1 MKKSTFKEKGLF
13 LFIILIMLPFFAIS
27 QWNTNTAVNL
37 LVSEYEVSDI
47 QTASTNDG
55 KYWVAFYHLNSGNY
69 DMRAQLFDA
78 DGNKLLG
85 TNGVLVSNKT
95 SGSATFVFNVA
106 ADHDGNF
113 IIGMQDQRS
122 GGNYSAVA
130 YKISQ
135 QGTHLWSPDGVIIGQ
150 GLAPYPA
157 ALSNGEVA
165 ITWSDATSN
174 TLEVQKINTQGSLAW
189 TTPVQIKV
197 GTSLTTRGQIVSNLD
212 GKFTVVYQR
221 RSFGISTTLYAQHF
235 DNNGVQLYAPL
246 QIGDLTTS
254 GARYYSISAE
264 GDTTYFG
271 YYAAQGNRFNSYVQR
286 INPNGT
292 IPYGMNGS
300 NFSTNTGSNDN
311 SQLMTNMS
319 QEIGSPYIWSV
330 CSFSDPNQNN
340 YGVYVQKF
348 LKSTGARQLTDQ
360 AKMIYPVTST
370 RNTQA
375 ANLLLVD
382 DAPMFISYDMN
393 YKIYVTKLNSTG
405 DFIWSYEKIE
415 LSSTTASLGTPKGRF
430 NSGFVGSD
438 RIAAVWS
445 ENRGAFNQAFI
456 QGISTNGV
464 IGVEVAT
471 QNGVPAEITISGGTL
486 QLVSSVFPSVAA
498 QQVEWS
504 IVPETGNASVSPTGL
519 VTALE
524 NGTVSAIAT
533 SVQDNTVL
541 GSIQITISGQA
552 LMTPI
557 VQTMAATD
565 IHLNSATLNA
575 LVNANN
581 STTSVSFEWG
591 LSETYGNLISAVPG
605 EVSGNADIPVYA
617 DLADLQP
624 GQTYHFR
631 VVATNNAGTTLGG
644 NQTFTTICLMP
655 GSIGNISGDQN
666 ICNNSTG
673 LVYSVESF
681 QNATSYVWTLP
692 EGFTIT
698 GGNNTNAVTVDI
710 SETAQNGSIS
720 VYATDGNCISETSSP
735 LEITINEAPD
745 AAVISAV
752 GTTLTSSVA
761 QGNQWFFNGEIIPD
775 ATGQVHVAL
784 ANGNYHVVVTL
795 NGCSSV
801 PSNIVNVVSV
811 SIKDNEL
818 ANSFQ
823 IFPNPNQGKFEI
835 SINLENDKI
844 YALEIFD
851 SFGKLVS
858 VETNLSANNLTNKRL
873 DLTMLNSGVYWLVLK
888 STDESVS
895 KKVIIRK

>member
-1 MKKSTFKEKGLF
+1 MKKFTFKEKAYF
-13 LFIILIMLPFFAIS
+13 LFMILFMLPFLAIS
-27 QWNTNTAVNL
+27 QWNNNTAVNL
-37 LVSEYEVSDI
+37 LVSEYEAADI

-95 SGSATFVFNVA
+95 SGSATFVFNATV
-106 ADHDGNF
+106 DQDGNF
-113 IIGMQDQRS
+113 IISMQDMRTGS
-122 GGNYSAVA
+122 NYTAVA

-135 QGTHLWSPDGVIIGQ
+135 EGTHLWSTDGVILGM
-150 GLAPYPA
+150 GLAPYPSV
-157 ALSNGEVA
+157 LSNGEVA

-189 TTPVQIKV
+189 TTSIQIKV
-197 GTSLTTRGQIVSNLD
+197 GTSLTTRGQIVPNLD

-221 RSFGISTTLYAQHF
+221 RGVGISTTLFAQHF
-235 DNNGVQLYAPL
+235 DNNGTALYDPL
-246 QIGDLTTS
+246 QIGNLTTS
-254 GARYYSISAE
+254 GARYYSISSEA
-264 GDTTYFG
+264 DTTYFG

-300 NFSTNTGSNDN
+300 NFNVNTGSSDN
-311 SQLMTNMS
+311 YQLMTNMS
-319 QEIGSPYIWSV
+319 QEAGSPYIWSV

-340 YGVYVQKF
+340 YGVYIQKF
-348 LKSTGARQLTDQ
+348 LKSTGARLLTDQ

-370 RNTQA
+370 RNTQT
-375 ANLLLVD
+375 ANLLLVGD
-382 DAPMFISYDMN
+382 TPMFMSYDVN
-393 YKIYVTKLNSTG
+393 YKIYVTKLDASGN
-405 DFIWSYEKIE
+405 FVWSYSNIE
-415 LSSTTASLGTPKGRF
+415 LSSTTASLGSPKGRF

-445 ENRGAFNQAFI
+445 ENRGAFSQAFI

-486 QLVSSVFPSVAA
+486 QLVSTVFPSVAA

-504 IVPETGNASVSPTGL
+504 IVPVTGNAVISPNGL

-524 NGTVSAIAT
+524 NGTISAIAT
-533 SVQDNTVL
+533 SVQDNTVI
-541 GSIQITISGQA
+541 GSLEITISGQSS
-552 LMTPI
+552 LMPI
-557 VQTMAATD
+557 VQTMAATE
-565 IHLNSATLNA
+565 IQLYSATLNA
-575 LVNANN
+575 VVNANN
-581 STTSVSFEWG
+581 SNSNVSFEWG
-591 LSETYGNLISAVPG
+591 LSENYGNTTSAVPA
-605 EVSGNADIPVYA
+605 EVTGNTDVPV
-617 DLADLQP
+617 LAYLVALQP

-631 VVATNNAGTTLGG
+631 VAATNSFGTSYGLD
-644 NQTFTTICLMP
+644 QTFTTTCLMA
-655 GSIGNISGDQN
+655 GSIGLITGDLN
-666 ICNNSTG
+666 VCDNSTG
-673 LVYSVESF
+673 IVYSVEPF
-681 QNATSYVWTLP
+681 PNATSYVWTMP
-692 EGFTIT
+692 EGFTIVS
-698 GGNNTNAVTVDI
+698 GFNTNSVTVDI

-752 GTTLTSSVA
+752 GTTLTSSVS

-784 ANGNYHVVVTL
+784 ANGNYHVVVTM
-795 NGCSSV
+795 NGCISA

-818 ANSFQ
+818 VNSFQ

-835 SINLENDKI
+835 SINLKNENI
-844 YALEIFD
+844 YTVEIFD

-858 VETNLSANNLTNKRL
+858 VETNLTANNLINKSM

-888 STDESVS
+888 STDESVT

>member
-1 MKKSTFKEKGLF
+1 MKELLLKKNQ
-13 LFIILIMLPFFAIS
+13 IILLLILFFAPYYSMS
-27 QWNTNTAVNL
+27 QWNTNTSVNL
-37 LVSEYEVSDI
+37 LVSEYESSDI
-47 QTASTNDG
+47 QSASTNDG

-69 DMRAQLFDA
+69 DMRAQLFDG

-106 ADHDGNF
+106 ADHDGNL

-122 GGNYSAVA
+122 GGNYTAVA

-135 QGTHLWSPDGVIIGQ
+135 QGAHLWSPDGVIIGQ

-157 ALSNGEVA
+157 VLSNGEVV
-165 ITWSDATSN
+165 ITWNDATSN
-174 TLEVQKINTQGSLAW
+174 TLEVQKISTQGSLVW

-197 GTSLTTRGQIVSNLD
+197 GTSLTTRGQAIANLD
-212 GKFTVVYQR
+212 GKFTIVYQR
-221 RSFGISTTLYAQHF
+221 RGFGISTTLYAQHF
-235 DNNGVQLYAPL
+235 DNNGNALYTPL

-271 YYAAQGNRFNSYVQR
+271 YYAAQGNRFNSFVQR

-300 NFSTNTGSNDN
+300 NFSTNTSSTDN
-311 SQLMTNMS
+311 YQQMTNMS

-340 YGVYVQKF
+340 YGVYLQKF
-348 LKSTGARQLTDQ
+348 LKSTGARQFTDQ

-382 DAPMFISYDMN
+382 DAPMFILYDVN
-393 YKIYVTKLNSTG
+393 YKIYLTKLDASGNFT
-405 DFIWSYEKIE
+405 WSFEKIE
-415 LSSTTASLGTPKGRF
+415 LSSTTATLGAPKGRF

-438 RIAAVWS
+438 RVAAVWS

-456 QGISTNGV
+456 QGVSTNGV
-464 IGVEVAT
+464 IGIEVAT
-471 QNGVPAEITISGGTL
+471 QGGVPPEITTSGGTL
-486 QLVSSVFPSVAA
+486 QLVSSVFPSLAS
-498 QQVEWS
+498 QQVSWTIEP
-504 IVPETGNASVSPTGL
+504 VTGNAGISPNGL
-519 VTALE
+519 LTAIE

-533 SVQDNTVL
+533 SVQDNTVI
-541 GSIQITISGQA
+541 GSLEITISGQSS
-552 LMTPI
+552 LMPI

-565 IHLNSATLNA
+565 IHLNSARMNA

-581 STTSVSFEWG
+581 NATSVSFEWG
-591 LSETYGNLISAVPG
+591 LSETYGNTISAVPG
-605 EVSGNADIPVYA
+605 EVSGNADVPVYA
-617 DLADLQP
+617 DLANLQP

-631 VVATNNAGTTLGG
+631 VVATNNAGTTSGG
-644 NQTFTTICLMP
+644 NQTFTTMCLMP
-655 GSIGNISGDQN
+655 GSIGNISGNQN
-666 ICNNSTG
+666 ICDNSTG
-673 LVYSVESF
+673 LVYSVDSF
-681 QNATSYVWTLP
+681 PNATSYIWMLP
-692 EGFTIT
+692 EGFNIVS
-698 GGNNTNAVTVDI
+698 GSNTNSIIVDI
-710 SETAQNGSIS
+710 SETAENGSIA

-745 AAVISAV
+745 AAVVSAV
-752 GTTLTSSVA
+752 GTTLTSSVVE
-761 QGNQWFFNGEIIPD
+761 GNQWYFNGEIIPD

-795 NGCSSV
+795 NGCSSD

-811 SIKDNEL
+811 SINDMDMN
-818 ANSFQ
+818 NSFQ
-823 IFPNPNQGKFEI
+823 VFPNPNQGIFEL
-835 SINLENDKI
+835 SVNLENDKI

-851 SFGKLVS
+851 SFGKLVLI
-858 VETNLSANNLTNKRL
+858 ETNLTTNNLKNKRL

-895 KKVIIRK
+895 KKVILRN

>member
-1 MKKSTFKEKGLF
+1 MKKTTFKEKMFLLSMTLF
-13 LFIILIMLPFFAIS
+13 MLPFFAIS

-37 LVSEYEVSDI
+37 LVSEYEAADI
-47 QTASTNDG
+47 QTSSTNDG
-55 KYWVAFYHLNSGNY
+55 KLWVAFYHLNSGNY

-95 SGSATFVFNVA
+95 SGSATFVFNA
-106 ADHDGNF
+106 TADHDGNF
-113 IIGMQDQRS
+113 IISMQDMRS
-122 GGNYSAVA
+122 GSDYTAVA

-135 QGTHLWSPDGVIIGQ
+135 AGTHLWSTDGVILGM

-157 ALSNGEVA
+157 VLSNGEVA
-165 ITWSDATSN
+165 VTWSDATSN
-174 TLEVQKINTQGSLAW
+174 TLELQKINTQGSLAW

-221 RSFGISTTLYAQHF
+221 RGFGISTTLFAQHF
-235 DNNGVQLYAPL
+235 NNNGTELYAPL

-254 GARYYSISAE
+254 GARYYSISSE

-300 NFSTNTGSNDN
+300 NFSTNTGSTDN
-311 SQLMTNMS
+311 YQQMTNMS

-340 YGVYVQKF
+340 YGVYIQKF
-348 LKSTGARQLTDQ
+348 LKSTGARLLSDQ

-370 RNTQA
+370 RNTQT
-375 ANLLLVD
+375 ANLLLVG
-382 DAPMFISYDMN
+382 DAPMFISYDIN
-393 YKIYVTKLNSTG
+393 YKIYVTKLNDSG
-405 DFIWSYEKIE
+405 DFVWSYNNIE
-415 LSSTTASLGTPKGRF
+415 LSSTTATLGSPKGRF

-445 ENRGAFNQAFI
+445 ENRSAFSQAFI

-471 QNGVPAEITISGGTL
+471 QNGVAAEITTSGGTL
-486 QLVSSVFPSVAA
+486 QLVSTVFPSVAT

-504 IVPETGNASVSPTGL
+504 IVAETGNANISPTGL
-519 VTALE
+519 VTASE

-533 SVQDNTVL
+533 SVLDNTVL
-541 GSIQITISGQA
+541 GSIQITISGQTS
-552 LMTPI
+552 MTPV
-557 VQTMAATD
+557 VQTMAATE
-565 IHLNSATLNA
+565 IQLYSATLNA

-581 STTSVSFEWG
+581 SVTNVTFEWG
-591 LSETYGNLISAVPG
+591 LSSTYGNTVSAVPA
-605 EVSGNADIPVYA
+605 EVSGNTDVPVIA
-617 DLADLQP
+617 NLMALQP
-624 GQTYHFR
+624 GVSYHFR
-631 VVATNNAGTTLGG
+631 VVATNSFGTAYGLD
-644 NQTFTTICLMP
+644 QTFTTTCLMP
-655 GSIGNISGDQN
+655 GSIGLISGDQN
-666 ICNNSTG
+666 VCDNSTG
-673 LVYSVESF
+673 LVYSILPF
-681 QNATSYVWTLP
+681 PGATSYVWTMP

-698 GGNNTNAVTVDI
+698 SGNNTNAVTVNI
-710 SETAQNGSIS
+710 SETAQNGAIT
-720 VYATDGNCISETSSP
+720 VFATDGNCISETSAP
-735 LEITINEAPD
+735 LEVVVNNAPE
-745 AAVISAV
+745 AAVISAA

-761 QGNQWFFNGEIIPD
+761 EGNQWYLEGAIVPG
-775 ATGQVHVAL
+775 ATGRVHVAL
-784 ANGNYHVVVTL
+784 ANGNYHVVVTV
-795 NGCSSV
+795 NNCSSA

-811 SIKDNEL
+811 SIKDNDLE
-818 ANSFQ
+818 NSFQ

-835 SINLENDKI
+835 RLNLKNEI
-844 YALEIFD
+844 TYSLEVFD

-858 VETNLSANNLTNKRL
+858 IETNLSANNLTNKSV

-888 STDESVS
+888 SADESVS